1 MIISGF
7 SDLDLDLKTDN
18 YGIIS
23 RYFNN
28 VILCSIFLK
37 EKHNITE
44 LENLVKEYCQYFQ
57 FKTKN
62 IKISLTL
69 TLTLK

>member
-18 YGIIS
+18 YGIFL

-28 VILCSIFLK
+28 VILCSILLK
-37 EKHNITE
+37 EEAKYN
-44 LENLVKEYCQYFQ
+44 
-57 FKTKN
+57 
-62 IKISLTL
+62 
-69 TLTLK
+69 